1 MEVIKQINK
10 DVDPRIYKIM
20 NESYNEFIEKYGDKH
35 SKHIKET
42 LKSISNKIKVSE
54 TYFGSISGSACIDGG
69 IVYTKGINDLETVLK
84 HELWHTY
91 NRSINDFNDKH
102 SIDYLSD
109 RYKKV
114 LINNGYIKNEY
125 NKEIERKKIQR
136 KDGRYEIENYDK
148 FLAEFLIGNDETEKW
163 TEWFNVK
170 THTKDIKYGFVDLE
184 NGYFMKNLSSGSFY
198 DNYTNMADM
207 VSCLIPKEKLLE
219 MYLNSRDYKT
229 GYSHED
235 MMKEF
240 DDMYENALDENEK
253 NYYKYPYLKL
263 LLDTNCISE
272 NARTNKEKTLET
284 LQSSMKTCFKA
295 YNIKL
300 ENYKNFDIKDVKTVF
315 EEIKYMQEHMVW
327 NLDINKMKDLDYIKE
342 MEKIQNKFKS
352 MCKKLDRK
360 NPEIKEM
367 IKKVDYKTYNSL
379 EKVKDGDEIIKN
391 VFLQSEEKNNL
402 KRLGTYVANTNEN
415 GIKGNLY
422 STLNLLYKNHKFNL
436 IFKNYQKEY
445 FENGENKLVEIYNMI
460 KDVKSEN
467 DIQKIVNIYNY
478 MYNDYKMK
486 LEKLQTNT
494 NISGYL
500 HKYHKDIINIQK
512 NTIINI
518 QDKNYLPSFEKIKQT
533 YEEKINE
540 FKKYIDYCSKK
551 KIEKRIKNNINIEI
565 AKKYEYRNANK
576 EKKNY
581 DKFLEDM
588 NEEKK
593 SFIEK
598 CENKNLIE
606 NKEENKMDYLLV
618 ENKNGDIEKQALR
631 QLKKEKNDKD
641 KDEVI
646 ER

>member
-1 MEVIKQINK
+1 MDIIEKMDKNI
-10 DVDPRIYKIM
+10 DPRIYKIM
-20 NESYNEFIEKYGDKH
+20 NESYEEFVKKYGDKH
-35 SKHIKET
+35 SKHIEET
-42 LKSISNKIKVSE
+42 LKSMSNRIKANE
-54 TYFGSISGSACIDGG
+54 TYMGSMSASAMFDAG
-69 IVYTKGINDLETVLK
+69 IVYTKGVDNLEAVLK
-84 HELWHTY
+84 HELWHTF
-91 NRSINDFNDKH
+91 NRATMDYRGKESI
-102 SIDYLSD
+102 SYLSD

-114 LINNGYIKNEY
+114 LNDIGYIKNEY
-125 NKEIERKKIQR
+125 NKKIERKKLQS
-136 KDGRYEIENYDK
+136 KDRRYKIESYD
-148 FLAEFLIGNDETEKW
+148 EFLDEFLLEDDETEKW

-170 THTKDIKYGFVDLE
+170 THTKDMKYGFVDLE

-229 GYSHED
+229 EYSHED

-240 DDMYENALDENEK
+240 DDMYKNALDENEK

-300 ENYKNFDIKDVKTVF
+300 ENYKDFNIEDAKNVYK
-315 EEIKYMQEHMVW
+315 EIKYMQEHMIW

-367 IKKVDYKTYNSL
+367 TKKVDYKKYNSL
-379 EKVKDGDEIIKN
+379 EKVKDGDEIVKN
-391 VFLQSEEKNNL
+391 VFLQNKEKNNIE
-402 KRLGTYVANTNEN
+402 KIDNYVVNTNEN

-422 STLNLLYKNHKFNL
+422 STLNLLYKRNKFNL
-436 IFKNYQKEY
+436 IFKNYQNEY
-445 FENGENKLVEIYNMI
+445 LENGENKLVKIYNMI
-460 KDVKSEN
+460 NDIKDEN
-467 DIQKIVNIYNY
+467 DIQKIVNIYDY
-478 MYNDYKMK
+478 MYNDYEKK
-486 LEKLQTNT
+486 LEKLPTDTNV
-494 NISGYL
+494 SGEL
-500 HKYHKDIINIQK
+500 NKYYKDIIIMQK
-512 NTIINI
+512 NTIINTK
-518 QDKNYLPSFEKIKQT
+518 DKNYLPSFEKMNQT
-533 YEEKINE
+533 YKNKINK
-540 FKKYIDYCSKK
+540 FKQYIDYCSEKS
-551 KIEKRIKNNINIEI
+551 IERRIKISENIEI
-565 AKKYEYRNANK
+565 AKKYEYRRANN

-581 DKFLEDM
+581 DKFLENM

-618 ENKNGDIEKQALR
+618 ENKNGDIEKQALK
-631 QLKKEKNDKD
+631 QMKKEKNDKE

>member
-1 MEVIKQINK
+1 M
-10 DVDPRIYKIM
+10 
-20 NESYNEFIEKYGDKH
+20 
-35 SKHIKET
+35 
-42 LKSISNKIKVSE
+42 L
-54 TYFGSISGSACIDGG
+54 
-69 IVYTKGINDLETVLK
+69 ND
-84 HELWHTY
+84 
-91 NRSINDFNDKH
+91 I
-102 SIDYLSD
+102 
-109 RYKKV
+109 
-114 LINNGYIKNEY
+114 GYIKNEY
-125 NKEIERKKIQR
+125 NKKIERKKLRSKDR
-136 KDGRYEIENYDK
+136 KYKIKSYD
-148 FLAEFLIGNDETEKW
+148 EFLDEFLLDDDETEKW

-170 THTKDIKYGFVDLE
+170 THTKDMKYGFVDLE

-229 GYSHED
+229 EYSHED

-240 DDMYENALDENEK
+240 DEKYKNALDENEK

-300 ENYKNFDIKDVKTVF
+300 ENYKDFDIDDAKTVF

-367 IKKVDYKTYNSL
+367 TKKVDYKKYNSL
-379 EKVKDGDEIIKN
+379 EKVKDGDEIVKN
-391 VFLQSEEKNNL
+391 VFLQNKEKNNIE
-402 KRLGTYVANTNEN
+402 KIDNYVVNTNEN

-422 STLNLLYKNHKFNL
+422 STLNLLYKRNKFNL
-436 IFKNYQKEY
+436 IFKNYQNEY
-445 FENGENKLVEIYNMI
+445 LENGENKLVEIYNMI
-460 KDVKSEN
+460 NDVKGEN
-467 DIQKIVNIYNY
+467 DIQKIVNIYDY
-478 MYNDYKMK
+478 MYNDYEMK
-486 LEKLQTNT
+486 FEKLPTDTNV
-494 NISGYL
+494 SGEL
-500 HKYHKDIINIQK
+500 NKYYKDIIIMQK
-512 NTIINI
+512 NTIINTK
-518 QDKNYLPSFEKIKQT
+518 DKNYLPSFEKMKQM

-551 KIEKRIKNNINIEI
+551 NIEKRIKKNMNIEI
-565 AKKYEYRNANK
+565 SKKYEYRNANK

-581 DKFLEDM
+581 DKFLENM

-618 ENKNGDIEKQALR
+618 ENKNGDIEKQALK
-631 QLKKEKNDKD
+631 QMKKEKNDKE